1 MLDFALWTR
10 VSADR
15 FPSARRLCT
24 PHKLN
29 AQYNIRL
36 PALRSRSVGPL
47 ALLLYAP
54 SEFRRINA
62 ARLGIIPI
70 FHDNELDDSVSLLSR
85 PGRALDSP
93 ETITPT
99 PEPAPVV
106 TTPTGHPDPRHRDHS
121 LVHSLAW
128 KAIGDWTSQIFSWVS
143 LLIVVRLL
151 SPADF
156 GLVAM
161 AMVLLPYLRCIGD
174 FGIPRIIVNFPDLT
188 EDQIAQLNTF
198 AVLVGFACFAVAIG
212 LAFPAA
218 LFFRTPRLT
227 AVIIATSAVLVP
239 WGFRA
244 VSEGLLNKELRF
256 RLLSGFDAINA
267 IVAAGVTLGMA
278 YFGFGY
284 WALVFGNLVGIFVRA
299 ILIVATRPQAY
310 AIPRISAIREH
321 LLYGWHLLVSLVAM
335 NSYQSLDNAT
345 VGRVLGRTAL
355 GFYGMAWN
363 LANVPL
369 EKITSLVTTVLPSYL
384 AKVQKEPVEL
394 CRYLR
399 TLTEA
404 VSFLTFPA
412 TIGLGLVAK
421 ELIPLAFSHKW
432 DNAVVPLEILSVYA
446 AFRSIIALLPK
457 VLQAVGNARF
467 VMWCDLFALV
477 ILPLAFYAGSRW
489 GTAGV
494 AMGWV
499 VAYPFAVLPLYW
511 KTFSTI
517 GMKTGDYFRALRPA
531 IDGSIFMT
539 GLVLAVKW
547 TLPPTWPLAVRVAL
561 EIVTGMIAYT
571 GAGFLLH
578 RERMLAFVQQ
588 AKSFRRKK
596 RS

>member
-1 MLDFALWTR
+1 MGRLIAAQCTR
-10 VSADR
+10 K
-15 FPSARRLCT
+15 RR
-24 PHKLN
+24 
-29 AQYNIRL
+29 
-36 PALRSRSVGPL
+36 
-47 ALLLYAP
+47 
-54 SEFRRINA
+54 E
-62 ARLGIIPI
+62 
-70 FHDNELDDSVSLLSR
+70 
-85 PGRALDSP
+85 
-93 ETITPT
+93 
-99 PEPAPVV
+99 PVV
-106 TTPTGHPDPRHRDHS
+106 TTPAGHPDSRHRDHS

-161 AMVLLPYLRCIGD
+161 AMVVLPYLRGIGD

-198 AVLVGFACFAVAIG
+198 ALLLGFACFGLAIS

-218 LFFRTPRLT
+218 LFFRTPRLA

-256 RLLSGFDAINA
+256 RLLSTFDAINA
-267 IVAAGVTLGMA
+267 IVAASVTLGMA

-284 WALVFGNLVGIFVRA
+284 WALVFGNLIGIFVRA
-299 ILIVATRPQAY
+299 ILIVATRPHRY
-310 AIPRISAIREH
+310 AIPRISAIRQH
-321 LLYGWHLLVSLVAM
+321 LLYGWHVLVSLVAM

-404 VSFLTFPA
+404 VSFITFPA

-467 VMWCDLFALV
+467 VMWCDLLALA
-477 ILPLAFYAGSRW
+477 ILPLAFYTGSHW

-494 AMGWV
+494 AMGWA

-511 KTFSTI
+511 KTFSAI
-517 GMKTGDYFRALRPA
+517 GMKTADYFRALRPA

-539 GLVLAVKW
+539 GFVLVVKW
-547 TLPPTWPLAVRVAL
+547 TLPSIWPLAVRVAI
-561 EIVTGMIAYT
+561 EIVTGMIAYA

-588 AKSFRRKK
+588 VANFRRSK
-596 RS
+596 RR

>member
-1 MLDFALWTR
+1 
-10 VSADR
+10 
-15 FPSARRLCT
+15 
-24 PHKLN
+24 
-29 AQYNIRL
+29 
-36 PALRSRSVGPL
+36 
-47 ALLLYAP
+47 
-54 SEFRRINA
+54 
-62 ARLGIIPI
+62 
-70 FHDNELDDSVSLLSR
+70 
-85 PGRALDSP
+85 LDSP

-99 PEPAPVV
+99 PEPTPVV
-106 TTPTGHPDPRHRDHS
+106 TTPAGNPDSRHRDHS
-121 LVHSLAW
+121 LINSLAW

-151 SPADF
+151 APEDF

-161 AMVLLPYLRCIGD
+161 AMVVLPYLRGVGD
-174 FGIPRIIVNFPDLT
+174 FGIPRVIVNFPDLT
-188 EDQIAQLNTF
+188 EDQISQLNTF
-198 AVLVGFACFAVAIG
+198 ALLLGFACFAVAIG

-218 LFFRTPRLT
+218 LFFRTPRVA
-227 AVIIATSAVLVP
+227 AVIIVTSAALVP

-244 VSEGLLNKELRF
+244 VSEGLLNKEMRF
-256 RLLSGFDAINA
+256 RLLSGFDAVNA
-267 IVAAGVTLGMA
+267 IVTAAVTLGMA
-278 YFGFGY
+278 FLGFGY
-284 WALVFGNLVGIFVRA
+284 WALVFGNLIGTFVRA
-299 ILIVATRPQAY
+299 ILIVATRPHGY
-310 AIPRISAIREH
+310 AIPRISSIRQH

-384 AKVQKEPVEL
+384 AKVQKEPAEL

-404 VSFLTFPA
+404 VSFMTFPA
-412 TIGLGLVAK
+412 TIGLGLVARD
-421 ELIPLAFSHKW
+421 LIPLALSHKW

-477 ILPLAFYAGSRW
+477 ILPIAFYTGSRW

-517 GMKTGDYFRALRPA
+517 GMKTGDYVRALRPA
-531 IDGSIFMT
+531 IDGSILMT
-539 GLVLAVKW
+539 GFVLAVKW
-547 TLPPTWPLAVRVAL
+547 ILPPTWPLAARVTI
-561 EIVTGMIAYT
+561 EIVAGMIAYT
-571 GAGFLLH
+571 GTGFLFH
-578 RERMLAFVQQ
+578 RRRMLAFVQL
-588 AKSFRRKK
+588 AASFKRRK